1 MGEVHVALVMH
12 PRDLDIN
19 MNMDD
24 TFLVGNQQQQ
34 QAEQT
39 GYDDILFSHDEKA

>member
-1 MGEVHVALVMH
+1 
-12 PRDLDIN
+12 

-34 QAEQT
+34 QAEQIFV
-39 GYDDILFSHDEKA
+39 DLNKDSSHKMIDLTNYPVQRRET